1 MVYIH
6 FCSTIADYYTC
17 DDVQRYDPDPAA
29 KAAAATVLASK
40 LGADSGLQWYMGDD
54 SNRSGSST
62 GKSNDVELVQS
73 SGLRNRKQAQTRSAG
88 TGTTSPNS
96 ADQQLVGSGSGG
108 FDQTQGSEYNQPVVE
123 HQPQSSNSQDAGW
136 IARIA
141 ALLVGEDPTQS
152 YALIC
157 GNCHMHNGK
166 GLDFIVYAFVLLHF
180 FIAGKTYDCCST
192 SFWVLTLMNSTL
204 ARRVYFIDLFM
215 FRSCSKGGFPIYHL
229 LLPALPRAE
238 QTKAIGRCL
247 RTSFP

>member
-6 FCSTIADYYTC
+6 HCSKIVEHYLC

-54 SNRSGSST
+54 SNLSGAST

-73 SGLRNRKQAQTRSAG
+73 SGLRNRRQAQTRSTAG
-88 TGTTSPNS
+88 TGTTSPNF
-96 ADQQLVGSGSGG
+96 ADQQLVGSGG
-108 FDQTQGSEYNQPVVE
+108 FDQTQGSEYNQPTVVE
-123 HQPQSSNSQDAGW
+123 HQPQSSNPQDAGW

-141 ALLVGEDPTQS
+141 AMLVGEDPTQS

-166 GLDFIVYAFVLLHF
+166 WLNFIVYSIDLLHSLQENR
-180 FIAGKTYDCCST
+180 IV
-192 SFWVLTLMNSTL
+192 VL
-204 ARRVYFIDLFM
+204 VFGY
-215 FRSCSKGGFPIYHL
+215 YH
-229 LLPALPRAE
+229 
-238 QTKAIGRCL
+238 
-247 RTSFP
+247 